1 VTQEH
6 STPAPS
12 TGPMMNYSDEFLE
25 LAGFDTMGDPERRKL
40 LDHAVTYANAIA
52 NRATPHSLTMLG
64 SSGIG
69 KTHLA
74 FALYKWA
81 KMKMGPKTIHGINRP
96 MDIAYLSAAGACDR
110 FLGGEFGLPELMKKQ
125 DFLVLDDIGTERDPR
140 LTFRGEVQAIMD
152 RRLGMWTVVTSNLS
166 FSQLQEYDARLASR
180 TIRNGGKVV
189 HSRAT
194 DYNLEK
200 IKNGSR

>member
-1 VTQEH
+1 ME
-6 STPAPS
+6 PS
-12 TGPMMNYSDEFLE
+12 TEPTTNFSDEFLE
-25 LAGFDTMGDPERRKL
+25 LAQFDTCGDPERVKL
-40 LDHAVTYANAIA
+40 LESATEYANAIA
-52 NRATPHSLTMLG
+52 NNTQPHGLTMLG

-74 FALYKWA
+74 RALYRWA
-81 KMKMGPKTIHGINRP
+81 KMKMPDGYRGVVLWPN
-96 MDIAYLSAAGACDR
+96 DIAYMDAATTCDR
-110 FLGGEFGLPELMKKQ
+110 FLGGEYGLPNLLKRQ

-140 LTFRGEVQAIMD
+140 LTFRSEVQAIMD

-180 TIRNGGKVV
+180 MIRNGSKVC

-194 DYNLEK
+194 DYNLEQLK
-200 IKNGSR
+200 KGN